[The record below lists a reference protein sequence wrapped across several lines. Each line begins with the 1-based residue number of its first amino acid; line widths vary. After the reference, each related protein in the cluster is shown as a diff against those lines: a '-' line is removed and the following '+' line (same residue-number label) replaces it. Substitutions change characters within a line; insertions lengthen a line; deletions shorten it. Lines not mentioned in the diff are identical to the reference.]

1 MGVGPQPIQPT
12 RAYDPEVGSEG
23 LIAQL
28 ITELCRLPRSPFLN
42 HPGPDEIRKRKVRR
56 FIVLTDLIGSGR
68 RARDYLEAAWQ
79 VRSVR
84 SWSSLRLLR
93 FEVLAY
99 ATTDH
104 GRRRVDHDNLEA
116 QDAAR
121 SVLAGGMLGIS
132 PRWPRPPGASAYDD
146 QGVRSLGVKNFR
158 PGREPAAPG
167 VKREAEEDWGK

>member
-1 MGVGPQPIQPT
+1 MNPAREFVAMPDRCPGQISWDYDRTEIMADGVVHAIG
-12 RAYDPEVGSEG
+12 VCLG

-121 SVLAGGMLGIS
+121 SVLAGGMLAFRPAG
-132 PRWPRPPGASAYDD
+132 RARRAPRPMMTRGFDRWA
-146 QGVRSLGVKNFR
+146 
-158 PGREPAAPG
+158 
-167 VKREAEEDWGK
+167 